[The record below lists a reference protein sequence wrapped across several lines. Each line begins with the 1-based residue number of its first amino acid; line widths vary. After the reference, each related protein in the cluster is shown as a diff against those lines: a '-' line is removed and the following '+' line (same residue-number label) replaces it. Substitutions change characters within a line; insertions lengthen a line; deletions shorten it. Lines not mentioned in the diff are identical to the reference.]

1 MTDTKENST
10 TKSTENIPQPNQT
23 EKQNNSEQHDSTPSP
38 ETEPEPKPQ
47 LEKYRHIS
55 YFKRFLSLLPS
66 QFESEDSNK
75 LAIIYFS
82 LCGLDLLNA
91 IPSVF
96 PNKTEVQSHIDWIYA
111 HSITTES
118 YFGFRGSLVYQ
129 HCGNERYD
137 PINLAS
143 TCFAL
148 QILLLLGDDL
158 ARVNR
163 VKLMRYLKLCQ
174 NEEGSFA
181 PFVELESGKKL
192 GDVDVRYCMLAALL
206 RKLIKWEEYLE
217 ERKLKHTDDDSNDV
231 FDIDIDSLTRYI
243 KSLKSFDGGLAQA
256 SMLESHAG
264 LTYCGLCAL
273 SMINQLHPE
282 EWQDTIDFLVH
293 RQLYY
298 NSYNQTELRDN
309 EYAELE
315 DNGGFDG
322 RVNKYADTCYAF
334 WCCASLDLLG
344 GLDLVHGDAVLGY
357 LLEQTQHPY
366 MGGFL
371 KTNDDDMPDPLH
383 SFLGLC
389 VCCFFGKKEYGCDG
403 LDKVDSGFVL
413 SKKAVE
419 HWKAIKF
426 VD

>member
-1 MTDTKENST
+1 MENAS
-10 TKSTENIPQPNQT
+10 QPKQA
-23 EKQNNSEQHDSTPSP
+23 EKQDNSESDSTPSS
-38 ETEPEPKPQ
+38 EQEPKPK
-47 LEKYRHIS
+47 LEKQRHIS

-91 IPSVF
+91 IPLVF
-96 PNKTEVQSHIDWIYA
+96 PNKTELQSHIDWIYA

-118 YFGFRGSLVYQ
+118 YFGFRGSLVYE

-137 PINLAS
+137 PVNLAS

-148 QILLLLGDDL
+148 QVLLLLGDDL

-163 VKLMRYLKLCQ
+163 VKLMRYVKLCQ
-174 NEEGSFA
+174 NEDGSFA

-192 GDVDVRYCMLAALL
+192 GDVDVRYCMLASLC
-206 RKLIKWEEYLE
+206 RKIMKWDEYLD
-217 ERKLKHTDDDSNDV
+217 ERKGHTYDSDEV
-231 FDIDIDSLTRYI
+231 FDIDIDGLTRYI

-282 EWQDTIDFLVH
+282 EWQDTINFLVH

-298 NSYNQTELRDN
+298 NLYNQNELRDN

-344 GLDLVHGDAVLGY
+344 GLKLVHSEAVLGY
-357 LLEQTQHPY
+357 LLQQTQHPY

-389 VCCFFGKKEYGCDG
+389 VCCFFGNGDYGCDG
-403 LDKVDSGFVL
+403 LDKIDSGFVL
-413 SKKAVE
+413 SKKTVE
-419 HWKAIKF
+419 HWRTIKF
-426 VD
+426 VDQ